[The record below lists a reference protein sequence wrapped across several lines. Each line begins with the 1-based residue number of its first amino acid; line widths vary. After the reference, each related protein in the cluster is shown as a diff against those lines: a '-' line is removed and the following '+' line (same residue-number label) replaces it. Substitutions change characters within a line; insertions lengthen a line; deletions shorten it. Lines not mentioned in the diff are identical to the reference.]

1 MNPASKT
8 AAPGA
13 HVALEPQA
21 LANGRVCL
29 SSAMAHGFSGPLDIP
44 ADVFHPDLLPVAR
57 FAREARENGAK
68 DFSDVLL
75 YLLQSTKPGEAQDL
89 LRSQIA
95 DVAAEVHHHPDALE
109 GSAAIVH
116 QYHIAKRR
124 QHLLWRMN
132 KANEQ
137 GEPIGDILRQ
147 LGEIEAGG
155 DGRKP
160 RSLIV
165 AGVNSYPTIVP
176 PETVILG
183 DSWVRVGDVFHL
195 VSGAGGG
202 KSVAA
207 CQMSMAWGLGLPY
220 FGIKPPRPL
229 RILLFSG
236 EDDGTTIGQCREG
249 FLDNSEAITGKRL
262 SAADLDALDV
272 MLRTEF
278 VREHVGEDFHPHL
291 ARLLRESAVDLVIVN
306 PLFSYIGGEIVSCIS
321 PWHRVGLMPI
331 LQEHGCAALVVHHT
345 TRLSKDSWKTIDDTY
360 SGIGGG
366 EAANI
371 PRSVLTLKPT
381 PCDGLFVVTVS
392 KRQTTGWKDG
402 SGNYVTSY
410 FVRRSSNPERPA
422 WIPVEHDEAQEM
434 IGDSKASGSAKSSKK
449 VNSQDVMDA
458 LRPGPTQR
466 QALIERLRKKC
477 SCSEMP
483 AKTAIRDAE
492 ENELI
497 SSFTEPNPNG
507 GNPIKWLC
515 LPEHRSNG

>member
-1 MNPASKT
+1 MITISKPLPPISDDDDKQT
-8 AAPGA
+8 APGA
-13 HVALEPQA
+13 
-21 LANGRVCL
+21 
-29 SSAMAHGFSGPLDIP
+29 
-44 ADVFHPDLLPVAR
+44 
-57 FAREARENGAK
+57 
-68 DFSDVLL
+68 
-75 YLLQSTKPGEAQDL
+75 
-89 LRSQIA
+89 
-95 DVAAEVHHHPDALE
+95 
-109 GSAAIVH
+109 
-116 QYHIAKRR
+116 
-124 QHLLWRMN
+124 
-132 KANEQ
+132 
-137 GEPIGDILRQ
+137 
-147 LGEIEAGG
+147 GG
-155 DGRKP
+155 NP

-165 AGVNSYPTIVP
+165 DGVNSYPTIVP

-183 DSWVRVGDVFHL
+183 NSWMRLGDVIHL

-236 EDDGTTIGQCREG
+236 EDDGVTLGQCREG
-249 FLDNSEAITGKRL
+249 FLEHSEVITGRQL
-262 SAADLDALDV
+262 SAADLDALGV

-278 VREHVGEDFHPHL
+278 CREHVGDNFHPHL
-291 ARLLRESAVDLVIVN
+291 VGLLSKSPRDLVIVN
-306 PLFSYIGGEIVSCIS
+306 PLFSYIGGEIVSCMS

-331 LQEHGCAALVVHHT
+331 LQEYGCAALVVHHT

-410 FVRRSSNPERPA
+410 FVRRSGDPERPA
-422 WIPVEHDEAQEM
+422 WIPVEHDEAQEL

-449 VNSQDVMDA
+449 VTSQDVMDE

-477 SCSEMP
+477 NCSEVP
-483 AKTAIRDAE
+483 AKNAIRDAE
-492 ENELI
+492 NDEEI
-497 SSFTEPNPNG
+497 SSFTESNPNG
-507 GNPIKWLC
+507 GNAIKWLC
-515 LPEHRSNG
+515 LHEHKSKG